1 MALDVD
7 DPALVDE
14 VVALQ
19 NTALA
24 VDAPW
29 VCEVTAES
37 LVGWVRHGW
46 DLEPGEHVVGLRG
59 DRVVAVG
66 AVYTSQWDNPD
77 RAFLEALVHPDV
89 RRQGAGSALLEHL
102 TARARELGRCKLGAA
117 AWDRSAGTPF
127 LDRHGYA
134 VGSRAIQRRQHVAEV
149 PLDQVETL
157 CRDASEAAAGYEL
170 LRWVGETPEAL
181 LDSVATMTSAIN
193 DAPLDDLDVEDEVY
207 PPQRIRDYETA
218 TRLRGQRAYRLLAR
232 HRESGEL
239 AGRTTTRSLRSS
251 PAATAAGTRRTGPR
265 WTAPTTTVATR
276 VRTHLLRV
284 LGSHAV
290 HVSWTNGRPWC
301 HRGSVAATAS
311 DAFRRIAARS
321 AHRQAP
327 VARPPLSARRSMQ
340 ARPRRCR

>member
-239 AGRTTTRSLRSS
+239 AGHTVVAVESWRPEVAYQHDTAVVRAHRGHRLGLLLKSEMFRWLTQAE
-251 PAATAAGTRRTGPR
+251 PA
-265 WTAPTTTVATR
+265 
-276 VRTHLLRV
+276 VRTVDTWNAESNDHMIGVNELLGYR
-284 LGSHAV
+284 
-290 HVSWTNGRPWC
+290 WMGRELEYQ
-301 HRGSVAATAS
+301 RTVRAS
-311 DAFRRIAARS
+311 
-321 AHRQAP
+321 
-327 VARPPLSARRSMQ
+327 
-340 ARPRRCR
+340 